1 MGKAKSW
8 VGGPYGE
15 YWQCCD
21 NCHHYWDDME
31 TAGCDLGRP
40 LWDEQYLDYLAGF
53 AYIDYK
59 PHLPRLGKCILNEK
73 ATTTNVDLVGQSH
86 WYAQAV

>member
-15 YWQCCD
+15 YCGQCCD

-40 LWDEQYLDYLAGF
+40 LWDEQYLVNYLARF
-53 AYIDYK
+53 DTYIDYLK
-59 PHLPRLGKCILNEK
+59 HTCPDWVSAYLTRKQQQPTLI
-73 ATTTNVDLVGQSH
+73 
-86 WYAQAV
+86 